1 MDWIRANKSL
11 AAILGV
17 AIAGAVGLGICLV
30 LTYNGYSDS
39 LDSLESL
46 SKKIVNMEKAKL
58 YPNEENLQAKEDKV
72 SAYEDEVGKLG
83 AVLLNLQKDVTTKPI
98 TDTDFQG
105 KLKQRIVEFRE
116 KAETSRT
123 ALPKEFA
130 FAFDSYTRSLPTQA
144 ATQDL
149 NDYLDGVDA
158 IVTAALD
165 AGVSRIDS
173 LQRTE
178 LAVEKDASKARK
190 REAAKP
196 APAPPAKS
204 KKKPG
209 KKGAKEPKAAK
220 APVEITK
227 VVEKRTV
234 TLDVTADQAPL
245 QALLNTLAS
254 ATLMKHFTVLRVAR
268 IENEKLEGP
277 LTNGK
282 PKNSPPGYDQQN
294 RDGLIKSVAVDPPP
308 PDGAA
313 DKDKDKDNSKAEAIP
328 VVKPEPPDA
337 QKVLGGEM
345 LKAHLEIDLIRFLEP
360 DSGAS
365 SSGSA
370 Q

>member
-17 AIAGAVGLGICLV
+17 AIAGAVGLSIYLV

-39 LDSLESL
+39 LDSLDSL

-58 YPNEENLQAKEDKV
+58 YPNEENLEAKEDKV

-83 AVLLNLQKDVTTKPI
+83 AVLLKLQKDVTTKPI

-105 KLKQRIVEFRE
+105 KLKQRIVEIRE
-116 KAETSRT
+116 KAETAKT

-178 LAVEKDASKARK
+178 LAVEKDSSKARK

-196 APAPPAKS
+196 APAPAAKS

-234 TLDVTADQAPL
+234 TLDITADQAPL

-282 PKNSPPGYDQQN
+282 AKAEGNPLTPP
-294 RDGLIKSVAVDPPP
+294 IAVEPPP
-308 PDGAA
+308 PDASA
-313 DKDKDKDNSKAEAIP
+313 DKEKDKSKAEAIP
-328 VVKPEPPDA
+328 VVKPERPDA
-337 QKVLGGEM
+337 EKVLGGEM

-360 DSGAS
+360 DSGS
-365 SSGSA
+365 SPSGSA

>member
-17 AIAGAVGLGICLV
+17 AIAGAVGLGIFLV

-39 LDSLESL
+39 LDSLQSL
-46 SKKIVNMEKAKL
+46 SGKIVKMEKAKL
-58 YPNEENLQAKEDKV
+58 YPNEENLQAKDDKV

-116 KAETSRT
+116 KAQT
-123 ALPKEFA
+123 AKAVIPKEFA

-158 IVTAALD
+158 IVSAALD

-178 LAVEKDASKARK
+178 LAVEKDGSKARK

-196 APAPPAKS
+196 APAPAAKI

-209 KKGAKEPKAAK
+209 KKGAKEPKVAK

-234 TLDVTADQAPL
+234 TLDITADQAPL
-245 QALLNTLAS
+245 QAFLNTLAS
-254 ATLMKHFTVLRVAR
+254 ATLMKHFTVLRLAR

-282 PKNSPPGYDQQN
+282 PKNSPPGYKLEDN
-294 RDGLIKSVAVDPPP
+294 NGLINPVAVEPPP

-313 DKDKDKDNSKAEAIP
+313 DKEKDKTKVEAIP
-328 VVKPEPPDA
+328 VVKAEHPDA
-337 QKVLGGEM
+337 EKVLGGEM
-345 LKAHLEIDLIRFLEP
+345 LKAHLEIDLMRFLEP
-360 DSGAS
+360 DSAAGPT
-365 SSGSA
+365 GSA